1 MKTKADVV
9 IIGGGIIGA
18 SVAYQL
24 AVAQA
29 AKVDVLLLEQYTPA
43 SGTTGKSVAVLE
55 FQHATRH
62 AITLRQ
68 RSMAIYQRLFHDPD
82 LGVRLQRLG
91 GVLLATTPKAAQA
104 QRKAMHLQQRLGIAV
119 DWLEPAQLKAWVP
132 ALQVED
138 LAGATYCPDE
148 GYVDPYRLVMAL
160 LQEAKRCGVTVCTGT
175 TVTGIAVQRG
185 RVHSVHTNRG
195 AIAARWVVDAA
206 GPWAKRVAA
215 MVGVEIPLAHTK
227 CQILPV
233 RPHTPFPYTIPW
245 VLDRQSGFYL
255 REDAGGI
262 ILLGRLVHAFHA
274 DHLLDPD
281 AYVGFSQQPDEEFA
295 AFAARSV
302 QQRVPPLT
310 EGRVQ
315 RGWAGLRAVTPDTRP
330 LVGETPVEGFLL
342 AAGFGGYG
350 IQLGAVAGQ
359 VLAHLILGQK
369 ASPELDLWS
378 LSRFTRGSCRL

>member
-24 AVAQA
+24 ALAQA
-29 AKVDVLLLEQYTPA
+29 AKVDVLLLEQHTPA

-55 FQHATRH
+55 FQHATRL

-68 RSMAIYQRLFHDPD
+68 RSLAIYQRLFRDPD
-82 LGVRLQRLG
+82 SGVRLQRLG
-91 GVLLATTPKAAQA
+91 GILLATTPRAAQA
-104 QRKAMHLQQRLGIAV
+104 QRKALHLQQRLGIAV
-119 DWLEPAQLKAWVP
+119 EWLEPAQLKARVP

-138 LAGATYCPDE
+138 LVGATYCPDE

-160 LQEAKRCGVTVCTGT
+160 LQEAQRCGVTVCTGT
-175 TVTGIAVQRG
+175 TVTGITVQRG

-215 MVGVEIPLAHTK
+215 MAGVDIPLAHTK
-227 CQILPV
+227 CQIMPV

-255 REDAGGI
+255 REDAGRV
-262 ILLGRLVHAFHA
+262 ILLGRLVHTFHA

-295 AFAARSV
+295 VFVGRSV
-302 QQRVPPLT
+302 QERIPSLA
-310 EGRVQ
+310 EGHVQ

-330 LVGETPVEGFLL
+330 LVGKTPVEGFLL

-359 VLAHLILGQK
+359 ILAHLILGQQ
-369 ASPELDLWS
+369 ASAELALWS
-378 LSRFTRGSCRL
+378 LSRFARGSC